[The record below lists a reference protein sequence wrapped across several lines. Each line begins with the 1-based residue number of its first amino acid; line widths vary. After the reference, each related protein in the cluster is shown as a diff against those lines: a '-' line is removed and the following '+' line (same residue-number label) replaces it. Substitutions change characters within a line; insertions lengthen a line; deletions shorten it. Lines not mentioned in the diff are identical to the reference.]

1 MPYRV
6 RLLIRF
12 RSVYDQFNT
21 QVVLLTAMRLAR
33 SRALP
38 LSHRARARR
47 AAAQLRLYL
56 RLGLSDREPLLRAAK
71 GHRAAATGSTNKGH
85 RAAAT
90 GSTNKGH
97 RAAAVLR
104 ARTQLH
110 PLPAQARVLMLRGQL
125 HLLQHRGR
133 HDGNHVLAPS
143 QHLRRH
149 RTNRRVCQHHHRP
162 QELQELQQQELQQ
175 VLLARAGALRARARK
190 GVRARIARLTRREER
205 QRDESR
211 RKDEE

>member
-1 MPYRV
+1 
-6 RLLIRF
+6 
-12 RSVYDQFNT
+12 
-21 QVVLLTAMRLAR
+21 MRLAR

-38 LSHRARARR
+38 LSHKARAQR
-47 AAAQLRLYL
+47 AAAQLRPDL

-85 RAAAT
+85 RAAA
-90 GSTNKGH
+90 
-97 RAAAVLR
+97 VLR
-104 ARTQLH
+104 ARAQLH
-110 PLPAQARVLMLRGQL
+110 PLPAQARVLVLRGQL

-133 HDGNHVLAPS
+133 HDGHRVVAPS
-143 QHLRRH
+143 QRLRRH

-190 GVRARIARLTRREER
+190 GVRARVARLTRRRERRERRKQTKRRRMRQSQRR
-205 QRDESR
+205 QRR
-211 RKDEE
+211 R